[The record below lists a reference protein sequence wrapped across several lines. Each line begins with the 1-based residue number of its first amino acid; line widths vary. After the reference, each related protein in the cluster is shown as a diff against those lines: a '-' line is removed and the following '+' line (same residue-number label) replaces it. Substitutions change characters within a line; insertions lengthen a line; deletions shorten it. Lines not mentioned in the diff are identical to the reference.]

1 MLMTPEMYY
10 LLKMYR
16 IYDGSSLLFLRAN
29 ADMNT
34 LWKDMY
40 INNGDYTKEEI
51 EKINLDY
58 KKSKNIKVL
67 NYISHRT
74 GKSEDDVF
82 SFLQENKMED
92 FGEFNFIELCDKK
105 KKANQI
111 ISERLFHFSSL
122 SFLQRIKIK
131 KEIKEKNENGEFL
144 KNNPVLEFVKIYV
157 EKGFIKWSELYND
170 KNISFLLKTKKY
182 ELLKIIMD
190 NAFKE
195 NKVNFDSYLFLKQI
209 VLEKFENKIDADSIF
224 NISEEDKKM
233 KLIKDTMEIANIA
246 KDFPQKYI
254 EQMINDID
262 NLDFSYDISKIGFR
276 IPFVEEERMGIKDKS
291 IGFRKYLK
299 MHLESL
305 YLKKEFIIPEYPKLT
320 IEKRKRL

>member
-10 LLKMYR
+10 LLKISQR
-16 IYDGSSLLFLRAN
+16 YDFSSLSLLKQSSR
-29 ADMNT
+29 MNE
-34 LWKDMY
+34 MIREMH
-40 INNGDYTKEEI
+40 INNANYTKTEMA
-51 EKINLDY
+51 KIKEDFH
-58 KKSKNIKVL
+58 KKSNMSIL
-67 NYISHRT
+67 LYISYFT
-74 GKSEDDVF
+74 GKNKDDVF
-82 SFLQENKMED
+82 SFLRENKMEHFSKYD
-92 FGEFNFIELCDKK
+92 FSKLYSQKK
-105 KKANQI
+105 ESNNI
-111 ISERLFHFSSL
+111 ISERLFHFSDL

-131 KEIKEKNENGEFL
+131 KEIKEKIKNGEFL
-144 KNNPVLEFVKIYV
+144 KNNLDIKFLEIYV
-157 EKGFIKWSELYND
+157 EKGLVKWSEIYND

-182 ELLKIIMD
+182 ELLKRIMD

-224 NISEEDKKM
+224 NISEKDKKM
-233 KLIKDTMEIANIA
+233 KLIKDTMELANIA

-291 IGFRKYLK
+291 IEFRKYLK
-299 MHLESL
+299 MHLEGV
-305 YLKKEFIIPEYPKLT
+305 YLKKEFIIPESPEL
-320 IEKRKRL
+320 IVEKRKRL